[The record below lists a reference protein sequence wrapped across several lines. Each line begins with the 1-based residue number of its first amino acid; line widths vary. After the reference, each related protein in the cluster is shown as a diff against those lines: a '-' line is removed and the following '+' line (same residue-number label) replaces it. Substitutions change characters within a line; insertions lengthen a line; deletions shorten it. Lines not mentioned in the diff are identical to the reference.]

1 MLAGAKVV
9 GGPGGAGA
17 TGGTYTKC
25 VAGDVAQVATQC
37 WSRSPPSCSSSAM
50 ATGWTASVATA
61 MAIARKIVDDRRRRL
76 GPIAG
81 NIIPSALHVRMTTSS
96 FVSWHWLKSTVT
108 LHFSLAAV
116 NV

>member
-1 MLAGAKVV
+1 MLAGAKVM
-9 GGPGGAGA
+9 GGRGGAGA

-37 WSRSPPSCSSSAM
+37 WSRSPPSSSAM

-81 NIIPSALHVRMTTSS
+81 NIIPSALHTRMTASS

-108 LHFSLAAV
+108 LHF
-116 NV
+116 

>member
-37 WSRSPPSCSSSAM
+37 WSWSPPSCLSSAM
-50 ATGWTASVATA
+50 AAGWTASVATA
-61 MAIARKIVDDRRRRL
+61 MAIARKIVDDRLRRL

-81 NIIPSALHVRMTTSS
+81 NIIPSALHVRMGTSS
-96 FVSWHWLKSTVT
+96 FVSCHWLKS
-108 LHFSLAAV
+108 AA
-116 NV
+116 